1 MIAFIDGKIEAVK
14 DGIAVINHEGMG
26 WEVHYPHVDQ
36 VHLNEEIRI
45 YTYLS
50 ISENDMRLYGFS
62 SQEEK
67 QLFLKL
73 ISVKGLGPKTAMTM
87 LAKKGYAEIVQAI
100 ENGDVKFLKA
110 MPGIG
115 PKAASQI
122 ILDLKGK
129 LVTVTD
135 TAPKETLP
143 QEIQDAADALKNF
156 GYKQGDIQKAVNIMS
171 ESPDLT
177 VQEYIRIGLR
187 ALLK

>member
-1 MIAFIDGKIEAVK
+1 
-14 DGIAVINHEGMG
+14 
-26 WEVHYPHVDQ
+26 
-36 VHLNEEIRI
+36 
-45 YTYLS
+45 
-50 ISENDMRLYGFS
+50 
-62 SQEEK
+62 
-67 QLFLKL
+67 
-73 ISVKGLGPKTAMTM
+73 
-87 LAKKGYAEIVQAI
+87 
-100 ENGDVKFLKA
+100 

-135 TAPKETLP
+135 TVPKETLP